1 MKNSK
6 RVLLFCLI
14 TIMAISMVLVGCGGK
29 AETGKTA
36 INIMGYG
43 DNASA
48 EGQSFVRIVEAF
60 QAENP
65 DIEVEYELLFD
76 DAYHQKVVARLASGD
91 VPDVAYMG
99 SDARWGAP
107 WQEAGQ
113 QIDIT
118 EYLDMNKYDIAKFGA
133 PDNANGDYYYVPLG
147 IANITTVVFAN
158 TELLDQLGLEM
169 PETYAD
175 MLAMVPVAEANGIEV
190 LGTHG
195 AGSWVWGSCVFSG
208 LVSQATGMAD
218 WPQKAVAG
226 DVNFT
231 DADFVAG
238 LDFLATMVEDGV
250 LSSESVLVDTGTG
263 ISNFNN
269 GQYLFFMS
277 GQWDAGNIAP
287 ELQETMSMIAFP
299 EIPGAKGQ
307 VGTVA
312 AAKSVGY
319 GITKS
324 AMDKDVAEAAMRWID
339 FFNSEQETEQRLR
352 DGSISGAILKDY
364 NPPADMPR
372 IVSLKAE
379 LAAKAPITQVID
391 AFLTGAPN
399 DALNTGMQ
407 QIVSGSKTAQEVANE
422 VESLARN

>member
-1 MKNSK
+1 MKNFKTS
-6 RVLLFCLI
+6 LLIALLI
-14 TIMAISMVLVGCGGK
+14 LSAVSLVFAGGGGDS
-29 AETGKTA
+29 GKTVL
-36 INIMGYG
+36 NIMGYG
-43 DNASA
+43 DNAGA

-60 QAENP
+60 EAENP
-65 DIEVEYELLFD
+65 DIDVQYELLFD

-113 QIDIT
+113 QVDIT
-118 EYLDMNKYDIAKFGA
+118 HLLDTNKYDLAKFGA
-133 PDNANGDYYYVPLG
+133 ADNADGDYYYVPLG

-158 TELLDQLGLEM
+158 VALLDELGLDL

-175 MLAMVPVAEANGIEV
+175 MKAMVSVANRNGIEV

-195 AGSWVWGSCVFSG
+195 AGSWVWGSCVYSTI
-208 LVSQATGMAD
+208 VAQSTGMAD
-218 WPQKAVAG
+218 FPQKAVAG
-226 DVNFT
+226 DAMFT
-231 DADFVAG
+231 DAGFVDG
-238 LDFLATMVEDGV
+238 LEFLEMMVDDGV
-250 LSSESVLVDTGTG
+250 LSPESVLTDTGTG

-277 GQWDAGNIAP
+277 GQWDAGNISP
-287 ELQETMSMIAFP
+287 ELQETMDMIAFP
-299 EIPGAKGQ
+299 EIPGSRGQ

-319 GITKS
+319 GITKA
-324 AMDKDVAEAAMRWID
+324 AMDKGVEKAAMMWID
-339 FFNSEQETEQRLR
+339 FFNSEAETEQRLR
-352 DGSISGAILKDY
+352 DGSISGAHLKGY
-364 NPPADMPR
+364 TPPSDMPR
-372 IVSLKAE
+372 IVALKAE
-379 LAAKAPITQVID
+379 LAGSAPITQVID

-407 QIVSGSKTAQEVANE
+407 QIVSGSKSPQQVANE
-422 VESLARN
+422 VEALAR

>member
-1 MKNSK
+1 MKNTK
-6 RVLLFCLI
+6 KVLLLSLI
-14 TIMAISMVLVGCGGK
+14 VLMAISMVLIGCGGGS
-29 AETGKTA
+29 TSGKTVL
-36 INIMGYG
+36 NIMGYG

-65 DIEVEYELLFD
+65 DIEVQYELLFD

-113 QIDIT
+113 QADIT
-118 EYLDMNKYDIAKFGA
+118 DYIDTSKYDIAKFGA
-133 PDNANGDYYYVPLG
+133 PDSATGEYYYIPLG

-158 TELLDQLGLEM
+158 QVLLEELGLEM
-169 PETYAD
+169 PKTYAD
-175 MLAMVPVAEANGIEV
+175 MVAMVPVADANGIEV

-226 DVNFT
+226 DVSFT
-231 DADFVAG
+231 DADFVSG
-238 LDFLATMVEDGV
+238 LEFLEMMVADGV

-287 ELQETMSMIAFP
+287 ELQETMAMMAFP

-324 AMDKDVAEAAMRWID
+324 AMEKDVAEVAMMWID

-372 IVSLKAE
+372 IVTLKAD
-379 LAAKAPITQVID
+379 LAAQAPITQVID

-407 QIVSGSKTAQEVANE
+407 QIVSGSRTALEVATE